1 MADID
6 LQKERKSSL
15 WPWVVGALALV
26 LVLWALMEAVG
37 DDEPDVAAVEEV
49 ETTEPAA
56 VPEASSELTLA
67 TILAE
72 PQTHIGQSYA
82 PGEVVVDEGAT
93 ERAFW
98 IQADDGRILALLSG
112 SDSDMGLLEEG
123 QRLRISEGVIQNA
136 DYLAVEANNL
146 DDETR
151 EIAENEEVF
160 LAVAES
166 DVELIESGDDTEDGT
181 RDPEEPS
188 SY

>member
-6 LQKERKSSL
+6 LERKQKSSI
-15 WPWVVGALALV
+15 WPWVIGALV
-26 LVLWALMEAVG
+26 LILAVWGIMELVD
-37 DDEPDVAAVEEV
+37 DDEPDVATVEEV

-56 VPEASSELTLA
+56 TPEPASELTLG

-72 PQTHIGQSYA
+72 PAAHVGQSYA
-82 PGEVVVDEGAT
+82 PGEVVVEEGAT

-98 IQADDGRILALLSG
+98 IEGDEGRILTILSG
-112 SDSDMGLLEEG
+112 EATDLGLLEEG

-136 DYLAVEANNL
+136 DYLAVEANTL

-151 EIAENEEVF
+151 EIAEDEEVF
-160 LAVAES
+160 LVVAGS
-166 DVELIESGDDTEDGT
+166 DIEVLDSAGAEA
-181 RDPEEPS
+181 PA